1 MDFLTNK
8 PACLTGTD
16 VWQLQRS
23 GRAASHHPLP
33 AAKVHSCPTYMDPPT
48 QSCWLPNLGMR
59 SWPPS
64 VSVWEGQKD
73 AQVIADYTGRV
84 PRVGTRPRTTQSP
97 ADIWAVPSSLLKAQS
112 PAGHTQ
118 PNQVPNLRSSPT
130 ETGKERRAQDTGST
144 ARWWW
149 EGPEPLGEQ
158 RHPPPR
164 APRQTREQRET
175 QASPLHI
182 FTQAGTGVTMPA

>member
-1 MDFLTNK
+1 MNK

-16 VWQLQRS
+16 VWQLQHS
-23 GRAASHHPLP
+23 GHAASHHPLH
-33 AAKVHSCPTYMDPPT
+33 ATKVHSCPTCMDPPT
-48 QSCWLPNLGMR
+48 QSCSLPSLGMR

-73 AQVIADYTGRV
+73 VWVIADYAGRV

-97 ADIWAVPSSLLKAQS
+97 ADIGAVPSSLLKAQS

-118 PNQVPNLRSSPT
+118 PDHVPNLRSSPT

-144 ARWWW
+144 AWWWW
-149 EGPEPLGEQ
+149 EGPEPPGEQ
-158 RHPPPR
+158 RRPPPR
-164 APRQTREQRET
+164 APKQTREQRET

-182 FTQAGTGVTMPA
+182 FTQEGTGVTMPA